1 MNDAHRAAEK
11 GVTYSSVGIKH
22 GNLLLTSPS
31 LSVNTAKKVFLQ
43 LVVKVVR

>member
-1 MNDAHRAAEK
+1 MERENGLREA
-11 GVTYSSVGIKH
+11 
-22 GNLLLTSPS
+22 LLTRALALNMVICSSPS